1 MPVLKIKARPVHSP
15 GTKTMCLRLSLL
27 FCFGNLICIPFDW
40 CKDIKQDRSVI
51 VMYVVPPQI
60 CNQYMWNASDID
72 SDIGTLGMGVLVP
85 YIVGIISHWATLGR
99 VVAEY
104 TTAI

>member
-1 MPVLKIKARPVHSP
+1 
-15 GTKTMCLRLSLL
+15 
-27 FCFGNLICIPFDW
+27 
-40 CKDIKQDRSVI
+40 
-51 VMYVVPPQI
+51 MYVVPPQI